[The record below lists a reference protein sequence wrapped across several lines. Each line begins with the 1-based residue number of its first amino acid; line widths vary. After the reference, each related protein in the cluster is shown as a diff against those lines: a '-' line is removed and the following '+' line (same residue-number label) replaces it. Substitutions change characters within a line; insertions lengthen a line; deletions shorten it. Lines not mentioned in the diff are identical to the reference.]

1 MVAVLSNISNII
13 IPVIIFYVVAY
24 GLAARS
30 NVYEDFIKGAK
41 DGFYTVI
48 QIMPTLI
55 GLMVAVGVLRASG
68 FLDFVGGLFSGAA
81 ARMGFL
87 RNWCRLCLLKCFPP
101 PRPRD
106 WYWISLRIMGRI
118 P

>member
-55 GLMVAVGVLRASG
+55 VAKGDALVSLINLYKAVG
-68 FLDFVGGLFSGAA
+68 GG
-81 ARMGFL
+81 
-87 RNWCRLCLLKCFPP
+87 
-101 PRPRD
+101 
-106 WYWISLRIMGRI
+106 WINDIE
-118 P
+118 